1 VKGGLKVKNKLIL
14 ALFIGATLALL
25 WTNAAMATDGA
36 TLPHGGY
43 DATTNSC
50 LFCHDVHDAA
60 GDYALMRQETVTET
74 CGTCHDL
81 YKTDN
86 TASVWDNPAGYPGTQ
101 PVLPIAASASW
112 RSVYEIDSAGALN
125 AGGHRLGLGDAETM
139 FADSVNGQT
148 NVGDYIPGGSDTL
161 TEIADIAG
169 YGYDPTDENSFGGV
183 LDNGRQATNGLYC
196 ASCHTPHGD
205 FGQLLKDGDGN
216 VATVDSD
223 GRGKLL
229 SARPNHSAVE
239 ATLPTN
245 DWQNEGG
252 PEWCTKC
259 HDQRLDEANGG
270 DLHNH
275 PSEYCLTCHGNYNGA
290 TDVAGYPA
298 SADVTDDFP
307 HTSPQQ
313 NILQAV
319 PDELCLRCHVEG
331 ELP

>member
-1 VKGGLKVKNKLIL
+1 MKNKLIL

-25 WTNAAMATDGA
+25 WTNAAMATSGG

-50 LFCHDVHDAA
+50 LFCHDVHDSL
-60 GDYALMRQETVTET
+60 GDYALMRQETVTDT

-86 TASVWDNPAGYPGTQ
+86 TADRWDGSAYPGDQ
-101 PVLPIAASASW
+101 PAAIPGSASY
-112 RSVYEIDSAGALN
+112 RSVYEIDNDSGQALT
-125 AGGHRLGLGDAETM
+125 AEGHRLGLGTDDTL
-139 FADSVNGQT
+139 FADGVTS
-148 NVGDYIPGGSDTL
+148 VGDYIPGGSDTL

-183 LDNGRQATNGLYC
+183 LDEGRQATNGLYC

-205 FGQLLKDGDGN
+205 FGQLLKAGPGN
-216 VATVDSD
+216 DEVAVVDSD

-229 SARPNHSAVE
+229 SSRPNHSAVE

-245 DWQNEGG
+245 DWQNEAG

-259 HDQRLDEANGG
+259 HDQRLDELNGG

-275 PSEYCLTCHGNYNGA
+275 PSEYCLSCHGNYNGW
-290 TDVAGYPA
+290 TDEVGYPD

-307 HTSPQQ
+307 HTSPAA